1 MKLSSKRILL
11 SLMLVSSSA
20 GLFAQKLEKAKDL
33 LERKKYPEAQAEIDG
48 VLAQEKNKNN
58 AEAWYVKGKIY
69 GTIAADSTK
78 AASVP
83 NAKDVSLEA
92 LKKYMELE
100 SQVKDSAKRFILL
113 TMDNRRPITD
123 LYSSYSKEAAS

>member
-48 VLAQEKNKNN
+48 VLAQEKNN
-58 AEAWYVKGKIY
+58 
-69 GTIAADSTK
+69 
-78 AASVP
+78 
-83 NAKDVSLEA
+83 
-92 LKKYMELE
+92 
-100 SQVKDSAKRFILL
+100 SQRQHDAGNFLCK
-113 TMDNRRPITD
+113 
-123 LYSSYSKEAAS
+123 